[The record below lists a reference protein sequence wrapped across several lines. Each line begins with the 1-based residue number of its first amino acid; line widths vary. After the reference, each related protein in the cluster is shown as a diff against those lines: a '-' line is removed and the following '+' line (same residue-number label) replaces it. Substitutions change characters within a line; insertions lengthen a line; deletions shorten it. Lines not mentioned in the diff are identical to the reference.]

1 MPKSRV
7 KASALTGLSCTSSP
21 MKALLVV
28 EDVHWAGEA
37 TWSSAVP
44 QLRSAA
50 TGGLGGQQQAGGGT
64 SGTAAAALSAVT
76 TAGAT
81 RAGPRPGAVCRPGV
95 SSSCRLASARV
106 SRRHLV
112 GMIAARPRAAR
123 FSPGPG
129 RGSGS
134 ALSLPAECDFG
145 GLLDVALEGGRP
157 GACRRWHAL
166 LVIVVDDDGLAV
178 PVWAGV
184 GEGLEPDDSAVV
196 APRGAAG

>member
-50 TGGLGGQQQAGGGT
+50 TGGLGGQQQAGGGA
-64 SGTAAAALSAVT
+64 SGTAAAALSAVM

-81 RAGPRPGAVCRPGV
+81 RAGPPAGCRLQARGV
-95 SSSCRLASARV
+95 FLLQARIGQGEQASSC
-106 SRRHLV
+106 
-112 GMIAARPRAAR
+112 
-123 FSPGPG
+123 
-129 RGSGS
+129 
-134 ALSLPAECDFG
+134 
-145 GLLDVALEGGRP
+145 
-157 GACRRWHAL
+157 WH
-166 LVIVVDDDGLAV
+166 DCGQ
-178 PVWAGV
+178 
-184 GEGLEPDDSAVV
+184 
-196 APRGAAG
+196 AAGRTLQPW